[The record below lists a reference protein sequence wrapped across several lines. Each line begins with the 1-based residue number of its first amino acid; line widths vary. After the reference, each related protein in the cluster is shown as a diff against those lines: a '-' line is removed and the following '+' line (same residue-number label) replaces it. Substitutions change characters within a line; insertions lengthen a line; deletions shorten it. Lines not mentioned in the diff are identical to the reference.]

1 MKLTA
6 ADKKMLLEWG
16 HPESDFR
23 QIEEALQKSKTKY
36 KLGSAPISRDEAIRL
51 LGQRQYLSGI
61 ARSAFHFTAAQPVP
75 MSTTGETVYF
85 DSSNLF
91 R

>member
-1 MKLTA
+1 MKLTVD
-6 ADKKMLLEWG
+6 DKKMLLERG

-36 KLGSAPISRDEAIRL
+36 KLGAIPISRDEAIRL
-51 LGQRQYLSGI
+51 LGQRQFLSGI
-61 ARSAFHFTAAQPVP
+61 ARSAFHVTAAREVP